1 MAVGRDELERRL
13 SAARVSPTARDF
25 ARTIFNA
32 GPGRLTESGVANVA
46 SRIPDPLTEETQ
58 ETESRLL
65 ELRQYWALRQDP
77 NVLHFV
83 TQPRAQVVVRDTCRP
98 VHRWP
103 TTPDFFVLR
112 IDSASFIE
120 TRTDERIAR
129 LLAKHP
135 GLYVPSGSAGEY
147 ACPGTDAWTSEHE
160 VSYVVRSPKA
170 FSAIETR
177 NWMYLA
183 PHAQRPLSVDNI
195 ERVVDQ
201 VRRRPG
207 ISIAALARTLPI
219 SDVLWCI
226 AMARVYA
233 DLTRH
238 VVVDHDH
245 TQLYLDRITA
255 LAHEHLQPASRAIGL
270 GAPMPLVI
278 DRAARFRLADLAFE
292 IEIPGIRDVVV
303 RDLRSGTCRTYA
315 RRDLE
320 AFVRDGVLVPEQ
332 AEPDTIA
339 QARTTAYDRAS
350 ARSIQRAVERA
361 VALGLV
367 PPEAARGPVRR
378 YSERHL
384 RRLRR
389 QQRATVALTG
399 DPIAGLIPK
408 EASGGGRHLDPRVE
422 EVTTRLVREHTLTT
436 QPLSGADI
444 TRLVEAE
451 LEKQGLGALAP
462 SERTVARHV
471 RKLSRYA
478 KLLAQRGRRGAN
490 GVAPMRPVDP
500 DDAPPNGE
508 TPWSVAHL
516 DSTLLDIETRCAVT
530 GRNLG
535 RIFVTALVD
544 GYSGLFLAYVLHY
557 AAPSAA
563 TALRTLR
570 DCVARWGR
578 LPDTIVVDQGPE
590 FHSVEF
596 QQACAWANV
605 AIRYRPTAQPRF
617 GSPVERAIL
626 ELTRIV
632 HRLRGQTTNRKDR
645 RGSDSSKDASKL
657 ALWDLATL
665 ARHIAQ
671 GIETLHAEPMQAKG
685 ACRRDLFE
693 SGIAAHGV
701 VATRTFRLDDP
712 AFQAWT
718 LPLAP
723 NEARTIHPVNG
734 ISVNYITY
742 WNDAFATPELAGT
755 KVEVR
760 YDPDD
765 VSRVFARIAGTWV
778 ECFGREVTRMRVIS
792 AEEWKAA
799 SEAVSERNRQVRR
812 TRLASG
818 SQIAK
823 FIASG
828 FETEKLLLARLTAQA
843 PHTEPVKPGNKDGQ
857 PAPTVVA
864 LPPPAAAASND
875 VDEPTDGPSLLEVDE
890 YEGRWWSDA
899 S

>member
-1 MAVGRDELERRL
+1 MFL
-13 SAARVSPTARDF
+13 
-25 ARTIFNA
+25 A
-32 GPGRLTESGVANVA
+32 GPGRSTESGVANVA
-46 SRIPDPLTEETQ
+46 TRIPDPLTEETQ

-83 TQPRAQVVVRDTCRP
+83 TQPKGQVVVRDTCRP

-103 TTPDFFVLR
+103 TTPDFFVLW
-112 IDSASFIE
+112 IDAARFIE
-120 TRTDERIAR
+120 TRTEERIAR

-135 GLYVPSGSAGEY
+135 GLYVPTGNPGEY

-160 VSYVVRSPKA
+160 VNYVVRSPKA

-183 PHAQRPLSVDNI
+183 PHAQRPLGVDNI
-195 ERVVDQ
+195 EGVVDQ

-207 ISIAALARTLPI
+207 ITIAALADALPI

-238 VVVDHDH
+238 VVADHNH
-245 TQLYLDRITA
+245 TPLYLDRITA
-255 LAHEHLQPASRAIGL
+255 LAHEHLKPASRAVGL
-270 GAPMPLVI
+270 GAPAPFVI
-278 DRAARFRLADLAFE
+278 ERGAKFRLANLKFD

-303 RDLRSGTCRTYA
+303 RDCQNGRCRTYA

-320 AFVRDGVLVPEQ
+320 AFARDGVLVPESTEPATV
-332 AEPDTIA
+332 AE
-339 QARTTAYDRAS
+339 ARTNAYDRAS
-350 ARSIQRAVERA
+350 ARSIERAVERA
-361 VALGLV
+361 VALGLA
-367 PPEAARGPVRR
+367 PAEAARGPIRT
-378 YSERHL
+378 YSDRQL
-384 RRLRR
+384 RRLRAK
-389 QQRATVALTG
+389 QRETAALTG

-444 TRLVEAE
+444 TRLIEAD
-451 LEKQGLGALAP
+451 LEKKGLRALAP
-462 SERTVARHV
+462 SERTVARHI

-508 TPWSVAHL
+508 APWSVAHL

-535 RIFVTALVD
+535 RVSVTALID

-557 AAPSAA
+557 ASPSAA

-570 DCVARWGR
+570 SCVARWGR

-632 HRLRGQTTNRKDR
+632 HRLRGQTRNRKDR
-645 RGSDSSKDASKL
+645 RGSDSGKDASKL

-665 ARHIAQ
+665 ASHIAQ
-671 GIETLHAEPMQAKG
+671 GVETLHGEPVQAKG

-693 SGIAAHGV
+693 SGIATHGV
-701 VATRTFRLDDP
+701 VATRTFWPDDP

-718 LPLAP
+718 LPLAAG
-723 NEARTIHPVNG
+723 ETRTIHPVNG

-742 WNDAFATPELAGT
+742 WSDAFSTPELAGA

-765 VSRVFARIAGTWV
+765 VSHVFARVAGTWV
-778 ECFGREVTRMRVIS
+778 ECLGREVARMRVIS
-792 AEEWKAA
+792 DGEWKAA

-812 TRLASG
+812 ARLASG
-818 SQIAK
+818 NQIAK

-828 FETEKLLLARLTAQA
+828 LETETLLLARLTAQA
-843 PHTEPVKPGNKDGQ
+843 PHTEPVKQGSKRWQ
-857 PAPTVVA
+857 PAPTVVQ
-864 LPPPAAAASND
+864 LPAPAATTTNEAEEQADS
-875 VDEPTDGPSLLEVDE
+875 PSLLDQVDE
-890 YEGRWWSDA
+890 YEGRWWSEA
-899 S
+899 P